1 MAVGSGF
8 RRRVLYIVGLLCSMQ
23 REIGASTLVLWQV
36 YAMEVMETVTVL
48 RSGGVEVKF
57 VRGAGHAI

>member
-1 MAVGSGF
+1 
-8 RRRVLYIVGLLCSMQ
+8 MQ
-23 REIGASTLVLWQV
+23 HEIGASTFVLWQV

-48 RSGGVEVKF
+48 RSGGAEVKF